1 MLSSYGN
8 EGRSGKHA
16 WSLGH
21 TAERSG
27 LGWSLAF
34 LPLRVLSP
42 AGNSLHLAGNELPG
56 LSAVPWVCQLGTPA
70 ARHRPCHHPQE
81 HAGTGTPSF
90 PTSPP
95 CSLGWTRENLHT
107 GLWLGWS
114 PPAWRGQ
121 WRDSWIGAHLG
132 LRLVVA
138 GAGEGSVCVP
148 PPLLKPSLLSI
159 LSPSTA
165 APIHPCP
172 GMACSPSC
180 MDSTGGSGSCESQE
194 TREGPF

>member
-34 LPLRVLSP
+34 ILLRVLSP
-42 AGNSLHLAGNELPG
+42 AGNSLHLTGNELLG
-56 LSAVPWVCQLGTPA
+56 LFGVCWVCWPGIPA
-70 ARHRPCHHPQE
+70 ARHHPCHHPWE
-81 HAGTGTPSF
+81 HSGTGTPSF

-95 CSLGWTRENLHT
+95 CSLGRTRENLHI

-114 PPAWRGQ
+114 PPGWRGQ
-121 WRDSWIGAHLG
+121 WHDSCTGAHLG
-132 LRLVVA
+132 LRLVA
-138 GAGEGSVCVP
+138 ARAGEGSVCVP
-148 PPLLKPSLLSI
+148 SHHS
-159 LSPSTA
+159 S
-165 APIHPCP
+165 HHC
-172 GMACSPSC
+172 
-180 MDSTGGSGSCESQE
+180 
-194 TREGPF
+194 